1 MKKEDLLNLINSTQF
16 SYYKAHGVVT
26 LYDADDD
33 PELSAGTLPEIVEQ
47 FPFLQIHDQTSENW
61 VPLALGLLQNG
72 LDFRV
77 WYVMEGTRK
86 SAGYAAYKC
95 YTEKDAE
102 AALATYSDFEERDLY
117 VMEEEID
124 IDREI
129 EQ

>member
-1 MKKEDLLNLINSTQF
+1 MKKEDLLNLINTTQF

-33 PELSAGTLPEIVEQ
+33 PELSSGTLPEIVEQ

-61 VPLALGLLQNG
+61 VGLALGLLQNG

-77 WYVMEGTRK
+77 WYIMEGTRK
-86 SAGYAAYKC
+86 SAGYAAYKG

-102 AALATYSDFEERDLY
+102 AAISTYSNFEERDLY
-117 VMEEEID
+117 VMEEEIN
-124 IDREI
+124 ILSEI